1 MSSPHS
7 NASTASTSSSE
18 ARHQDQTLQNDLQQ
32 LKKTGIFFLLFIAL
46 VCAGFGLIYLDIA
59 IANTQLLEVSFTEIG
74 QELML
79 AICAGLFWFSRGTD
93 AQKGLNAL
101 AGGFFACMLIRELD
115 GLFDPISHSFW
126 LWPALATAAVC
137 IFKAAGKR
145 DSRLRTL
152 SALAHFT
159 RQASFTMIVAGL
171 GVLVFSRIFGMGTLW
186 HHILQEGYQRLAKT
200 TTEEGLE
207 LLAYCLFIT
216 GSLQHYVQQ
225 LKSRAL

>member
-1 MSSPHS
+1 MSSPQS
-7 NASTASTSSSE
+7 TASTASTAPSE
-18 ARHQDQTLQNDLQQ
+18 ARHHDQTLQNDLQQ

-46 VCAGFGLIYLDIA
+46 VCAGFALIYLDIA
-59 IANTQLLEVSFTEIG
+59 IANTQMLEVSFTEIG

-79 AICAGLFWFSRGTD
+79 AICAGLFWLSRGTD

-126 LWPALATAAVC
+126 LWPALATAAIC
-137 IFKAAGKR
+137 IFKAVGKR
-145 DSRLRTL
+145 DSRLQTL
-152 SALAHFT
+152 SALANFT

-225 LKSRAL
+225 LKSRNP

>member
-1 MSSPHS
+1 MSSPQS
-7 NASTASTSSSE
+7 TASTASTSPSE
-18 ARHQDQTLQNDLQQ
+18 ARHHDQTLQNDLQQ

-59 IANTQLLEVSFTEIG
+59 IANTQMLEVSFTEIG

-79 AICAGLFWFSRGTD
+79 AICAGLFWLSRGTD

-126 LWPALATAAVC
+126 LWPALATAAIC
-137 IFKAAGKR
+137 IFKAVGKR
-145 DSRLRTL
+145 NSRLQTL

-225 LKSRAL
+225 LKSRNP